1 LINDSVCSFDNIAGK
16 YDSKILFFWFSI
28 TISSDYDLNGCA
40 YILVKGGSIVNKKA
54 IKNEISSGII
64 IYPSVTFNKNNP
76 PSEIYLVDPNPRADT
91 KQWLIYKS

>member
-1 LINDSVCSFDNIAGK
+1 MPCTLMTRDLWKCDENDCVGFGVFPD
-16 YDSKILFFWFSI
+16 D
-28 TISSDYDLNGCA
+28 DYDLNGCA